1 MGDTVKVLQVGKF
14 YYPIIGGV
22 ETVAFDITEMLNRNG
37 VTCDVLCTDIGR
49 KSSVESFNGYNIYRA
64 ASLTNIFSTSISL
77 EYIFILRN
85 IIEKYDIIHIHL
97 PNPLANIA
105 LLASKL
111 EGKKVV
117 LHWHSDIIKQKK
129 LLKLYRPLRTWLLK
143 RADAIIGTSEKY
155 ISESEEIKPYSEKCI
170 PIPIGIDDS
179 RLQSDPDIVKNIK
192 EKYKNKKIILSLGRH
207 VYYKGFEYLIS
218 AASLLDEGFV
228 VLIGGDGPLRSEL
241 QKQINAEG
249 LESKVYLVGKIP
261 NHELGSYFEACD
273 IFCLPS
279 ILKSEAFGVVQIEAM
294 SFGKPIV
301 ATNIKG
307 SGTSWV
313 NQHGVSGL
321 NVEIRDPIELSQAIC
336 AITKNEE
343 VYSKYSLASKA
354 RFNNIFKR
362 EVMFEKIK
370 ELYDSLSK

>member
-1 MGDTVKVLQVGKF
+1 MKVLQVGKF

-37 VTCDVLCTDIGR
+37 ITCDVLCTDVIR
-49 KSSVESFNGYNIYRA
+49 KSSVEKLNGYNVYRA
-64 ASLTNIFSTSISL
+64 GSLTNIFSTSISF
-77 EYIFILRN
+77 EYIFLLRN
-85 IIEKYDIIHIHL
+85 IIAEYDIIHIHL

-111 EGKKVV
+111 EGKKIV

-129 LLKLYRPLRTWLLK
+129 LLKFYRPLQTWLLK

-155 ISESEEIKPYSEKCI
+155 IFESEEIKSYSEKCVA
-170 PIPIGIDDS
+170 IPIGIDDS
-179 RLQSDPDIVKNIK
+179 RLQSRPDVVKKIK
-192 EKYKNKKIILSLGRH
+192 EKYENKKIIFSIGRH

-218 AASLLDEGFV
+218 AAGLLDENFV

-241 QKQINAEG
+241 QQKIKAEG
-249 LESKVYLVGKIP
+249 LEKKVYLVGKIP
-261 NHELGSYFEACD
+261 NNELGSYFEACD

-313 NQHGVSGL
+313 NQHGISGL
-321 NVEIRDPIELSQAIC
+321 NVEACDPIALSKAIC
-336 AITKNEE
+336 AITKDEE
-343 VYSKYSLASKA
+343 VYLKYCLASKT

>member
-1 MGDTVKVLQVGKF
+1 M
-14 YYPIIGGV
+14 
-22 ETVAFDITEMLNRNG
+22 
-37 VTCDVLCTDIGR
+37 
-49 KSSVESFNGYNIYRA
+49 
-64 ASLTNIFSTSISL
+64 
-77 EYIFILRN
+77 
-85 IIEKYDIIHIHL
+85 
-97 PNPLANIA
+97 
-105 LLASKL
+105 
-111 EGKKVV
+111 
-117 LHWHSDIIKQKK
+117 
-129 LLKLYRPLRTWLLK
+129 KLYRPLQTWLLN

-155 ISESEEIKPYSEKCI
+155 IFESEEIKTYSEKCI

-179 RLQSDPDIVKNIK
+179 RLQSDPDIVTSIK
-192 EKYKNKKIILSLGRH
+192 EKYNNKKIVLSLGRH

-218 AASLLDEGFV
+218 AASLLDDSFV
-228 VLIGGDGPLRSEL
+228 VIIGGDGPLRSEL

-249 LESKVYLVGKIP
+249 LDNKVYLVGKIP
-261 NHELGSYFEACD
+261 SHELGSYFEACD

-321 NVEIRDPIELSQAIC
+321 NVEVRNPIELSQAIC
-336 AITKNEE
+336 AITKNKE

-362 EVMFEKIK
+362 EVMFEKVK
-370 ELYDSLSK
+370 ALYDSLTK